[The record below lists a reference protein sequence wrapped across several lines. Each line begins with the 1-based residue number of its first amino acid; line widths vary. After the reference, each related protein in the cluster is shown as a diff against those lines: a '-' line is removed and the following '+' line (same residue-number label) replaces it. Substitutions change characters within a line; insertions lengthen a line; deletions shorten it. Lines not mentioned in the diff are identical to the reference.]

1 MLRWSRKY
9 PQGATKSPTSKG
21 QMVTNLI
28 TISEAATRLG
38 VTPFDVIRL
47 MDAGQLPRVTLVD
60 ESAVDA
66 IRGEVSA

>member
-1 MLRWSRKY
+1 M
-9 PQGATKSPTSKG
+9 
-21 QMVTNLI
+21 TNLI